1 MGAPLDLTIPP
12 GGLPKPTY
20 AAPVSKWKG
29 WRTVAVNVALPA
41 GVLLLQNLAG
51 VDFGKLGV
59 GMFAAIAIHSGI
71 NIALR
76 AITNTAIGK
85 AT

>member
-1 MGAPLDLTIPP
+1 MADLTIPA
-12 GGLPKPTY
+12 GVKPPS
-20 AAPVSKWKG
+20 ALKG
-29 WRTVAVNVALPA
+29 WRTVAINVALPA
-41 GVLLLQNLAG
+41 AVLLLQNLGA

-59 GMFAAIAIHSGI
+59 GVFTAVLAHSAI

-76 AITNTAIGK
+76 AVTTTAIGK

>member
-1 MGAPLDLTIPP
+1 MVDLTTPP
-12 GGLPKPTY
+12 GVKP
-20 AAPVSKWKG
+20 PSPLKG

-41 GVLLLQNLAG
+41 AILLLQNLAG

-59 GMFAAIAIHSGI
+59 GVFTAVALHSAI

-76 AITNTAIGK
+76 AVTNTPIFK
-85 AT
+85 A